1 MHRLADRRRVDGI
14 AGDVQDVDP
23 VLEIPDERLP
33 TAPTAAHD
41 EQVEIEGVRSLLP
54 FRRA

>member
-14 AGDVQDVDP
+14 ADDVQDVDP